1 MAAMSD
7 KWVEIDDAAI
17 LHNLDQVRSLLSAS
31 TRLIA
36 VVKANAYGHGL
47 VETATLLADNGVEF
61 FAVTFLDEA
70 LKLREA
76 GIKGAILL
84 LSPLVDEDAV
94 QKAIRAQ
101 ITIMISS
108 LKGASLAD
116 RVSLT
121 EQTRLT
127 VHLKIETGLNRFG
140 LSDDEAEQVCKSL
153 SRNPYIY
160 IEGIYTHMAH
170 AGAGHPGYT
179 RQQFGRFM
187 NTVRR
192 LNDSGYTIPIRHCAN
207 SAVTLRFPEMHLD
220 AVRVG
225 TLLSG
230 QYPVGDIPKPITLLD
245 PFQYK
250 TRIISLNQ
258 RPAGSYIGYF
268 RNYRLGQSARIAVLP
283 VGFIDGVAVDV
294 VNPPA
299 GGLDAVKKAVKI
311 LFTWLGLPGFTA
323 QVQINGQ
330 PCTVVGK
337 VFMQFTLIKLPEYVE
352 AGVGTVVSLPARKTL
367 VSPAIKR
374 IHSRVAPGATV
385 SSD

>member
-1 MAAMSD
+1 MAAMSN

-47 VETATLLADNGVEF
+47 VETAKLLADNGVEF

-258 RPAGSYIGYF
+258 RPAGSYMGYF
-268 RNYRLGQSARIAVLP
+268 RNYRLRKSARIAVLP

-294 VNPPA
+294 ANPPA
-299 GGLDAVKKAVKI
+299 GGLDALKKAIKI
-311 LFTWLGLPGFTA
+311 VLTWLGFPRFTA
-323 QVQINGQ
+323 QVQINGHS
-330 PCTVVGK
+330 CTVVGK
-337 VFMQFTLIKLPEYVE
+337 VFMQFTLVKLPENMD
-352 AGVGTVVSLPARKTL
+352 AGVGTEVSLPVRKTL

-374 IHSRVAPGATV
+374 IHSRVSPGTTV
-385 SSD
+385 NSD